1 MCFVLVHF
9 AHHPSSIDS
18 RWFARKPASQALV
31 AYTCHS
37 LRLAIAL
44 YRSSYCSGPVL
55 VAFPRRVGFIWAF
68 PRPSQPPVV
77 NRRRSTPARHR
88 AISHSDMRHYLSN
101 IVSIPWLYRVDHG
114 IVLVPVP
121 YVPYRGTTPIYSSS
135 TYLVQ

>member
-44 YRSSYCSGPVL
+44 YHSSYCSGPVL
-55 VAFPRRVGFIWAF
+55 IAFPRRVGFIWAF

-77 NRRRSTPARHR
+77 NCRRFAPARHR
-88 AISHSDMRHYLSN
+88 AIVAYATTSRILSLFRG
-101 IVSIPWLYRVDHG
+101 LYRVDHG

-121 YVPYRGTTPIYSSS
+121 YVPYRGTTPICSSS

>member
-55 VAFPRRVGFIWAF
+55 IAFPRHIGFIWAF

-77 NRRRSTPARHR
+77 NCRRFAPARHQ
-88 AISHSDMRHYLSN
+88 AIVAYTTSR
-101 IVSIPWLYRVDHG
+101 IPCY
-114 IVLVPVP
+114 IPCYIP
-121 YVPYRGTTPIYSSS
+121 CCTIAIPCPYRS
-135 TYLVQ
+135 TVLYTVRTAVLLLSIAVVRI